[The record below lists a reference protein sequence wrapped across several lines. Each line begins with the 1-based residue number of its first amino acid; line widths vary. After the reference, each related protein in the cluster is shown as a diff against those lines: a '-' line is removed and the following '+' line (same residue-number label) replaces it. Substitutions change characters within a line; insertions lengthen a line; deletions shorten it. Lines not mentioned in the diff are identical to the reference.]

1 MTVSLG
7 WKHRQTGEYRD
18 VPISP
23 SEPFRKQWIP
33 AAHALGLELVPHLHD
48 GTFTVVAN
56 EDIPK
61 ILEELERLREYVAGK
76 SELAWI
82 AQRID
87 HIVATF
93 ESTDPAQW
101 EYDFG

>member
-1 MTVSLG
+1 
-7 WKHRQTGEYRD
+7 
-18 VPISP
+18 
-23 SEPFRKQWIP
+23 
-33 AAHALGLELVPHLHD
+33 VPHLHD

-87 HIVATF
+87 HTVATF

-101 EYDFG
+101 SMTSGSVLTPAMPPTTQPWSYLS